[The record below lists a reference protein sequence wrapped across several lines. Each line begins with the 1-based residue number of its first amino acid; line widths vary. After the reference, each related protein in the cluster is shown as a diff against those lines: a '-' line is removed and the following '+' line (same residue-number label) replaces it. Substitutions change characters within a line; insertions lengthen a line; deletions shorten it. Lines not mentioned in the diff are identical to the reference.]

1 LQQTPCRR
9 RSPCVMTSVGQPLAD
24 AGAQRDEVDEEF
36 RSHYPWLVRR
46 LALVVGDVEEAAD
59 LAQDVFVRAMERW
72 PVNDGGP
79 VRPWLAVVGTRLA
92 ISENR
97 RRKRWG
103 FLPVREE
110 TEGWA
115 LEADP
120 DLWAALAKLDR
131 RTRAALIL
139 TVLDGFTQDEVAAAF
154 GVPRGTVASWLSR
167 GRQQLRP
174 ILEASRPGHG

>member
-1 LQQTPCRR
+1 
-9 RSPCVMTSVGQPLAD
+9 MTAVGQPLVD

-36 RSHYPWLVRR
+36 RAHYPWLVRR
-46 LALVVGDVEEAAD
+46 LAMVVGDVEEAAD

-92 ISENR
+92 ISEKR

-103 FLPVREE
+103 FLPVRED

-167 GRQQLRP
+167 GRHQLRP
-174 ILEASRPGHG
+174 ILEADRRDHR